1 MGEDVNLSKYEN
13 EVLSFVTKEL
23 LNGKRIHELLLL
35 EMLLEQD
42 IVKQEDYLA
51 QLKRHHAYVN
61 DELLASVDAIL
72 SLDFFDIKQGKTTKK
87 AQYGKLPLV
96 ERSNLFDYQL
106 NGSLRSALDQHHFKN
121 LFVDAIKTGLALNQ
135 EYDNQRQLL
144 YISNMI
150 VRTLVDS

>member
-72 SLDFFDIKQGKTTKK
+72 SLDFLILSRERLPKK
-87 AQYGKLPLV
+87 
-96 ERSNLFDYQL
+96 
-106 NGSLRSALDQHHFKN
+106 H
-121 LFVDAIKTGLALNQ
+121 
-135 EYDNQRQLL
+135 
-144 YISNMI
+144 NM
-150 VRTLVDS
+150 VNCR